1 MHIRIA
7 MSSQLIRDSNLED
20 LRMSANDS
28 ILFTIA
34 LVGFLSLLFLALGLL
49 ADFLMPRVTSRLA
62 RRWGQQRRQGR
73 AATYR

>member
-1 MHIRIA
+1 
-7 MSSQLIRDSNLED
+7 
-20 LRMSANDS
+20 MSANDS

-49 ADFLMPRVTSRLA
+49 ADFIMPRVTSRLA
-62 RRWGQQRRQGR
+62 RHWGRQRRQGR